1 MLMSRYRLCRRVSE
15 VATGEATVVPAGS
28 RAPASSELVRKLV
41 DAWAIWWRKKQNVLV
56 WSDGSK
62 SAAWKASRST
72 PLLPAPMCRSL
83 FPPPSPGPPTCRWPP
98 SYIKDALLLLRTT
111 AYDSCT
117 LTPPPPIRSQQRR
130 TTLGAG
136 GVAGA
141 AVQVFLTMGR
151 RKQSK
156 NGLRLKQR
164 WNTRS

>member
-28 RAPASSELVRKLV
+28 RAPASSELVRRLVDEPV

-56 WSDGSK
+56 WSEE
-62 SAAWKASRST
+62 ASRST

-136 GVAGA
+136 GVAAA
-141 AVQVFLTMGR
+141 AVRVFLRMGR

-156 NGLRLKQR
+156 NGLRLNQR